1 VLLVGG
7 HVTLIE
13 SVLRSGTGGNGGNGG
28 AGGLGAVGA
37 SGGPGGNKSGSSG
50 RGGNG
55 GSGGA
60 GGCGG
65 NAGGAAGGPSFSIL
79 RVAPPRVVG
88 ADVPRVDVDTSVT
101 FKDYDGQVLDFGMMA
116 PQSLVSGQPGVGG
129 AGGSRAMCGA
139 PAVSGPQGSSGN
151 MGCCR
156 ASGLPLT
163 ACGNLTVCE

>member
-1 VLLVGG
+1 MIRPLLLVLLLIVG
-7 HVTLIE
+7 VAPVAAAE
-13 SVLRSGTGGNGGNGG
+13 SVWE
-28 AGGLGAVGA
+28 
-37 SGGPGGNKSGSSG
+37 KS
-50 RGGNG
+50 
-55 GSGGA
+55 
-60 GGCGG
+60 
-65 NAGGAAGGPSFSIL
+65 
-79 RVAPPRVVG
+79 VVT
-88 ADVPRVDVDTSVT
+88 VEVT